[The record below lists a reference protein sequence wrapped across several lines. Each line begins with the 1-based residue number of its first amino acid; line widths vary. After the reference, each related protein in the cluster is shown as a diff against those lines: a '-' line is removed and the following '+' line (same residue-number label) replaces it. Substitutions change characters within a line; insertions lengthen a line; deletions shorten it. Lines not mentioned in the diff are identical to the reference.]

1 MLGVPRCSRIAS
13 RCFDFKSIIRSAD
26 NIRNQQGTFAPA
38 NKRRHFLHHFPRC
51 LHGCRAAAARMP
63 GRRAPPHPPTPPIHC
78 CGIFCGAAHARHF
91 QTVYLQQW
99 LANRQL
105 VSFFEPCDN
114 VQKKGF
120 LSIAKSGAP
129 ASRQFFPPA
138 SRLLHSSLPSLKNL
152 SRGCVELAAGT
163 FSVCHQRRVLLRA
176 AAAGQPAVRAR
187 SQALGLVLPGFRLR
201 WRRHE
206 GHRAGVHAAAARA
219 QRHLPCQAFRPTGL
233 VAFSFPPRCARHALN
248 NGTVSRAGL
257 RDDVA

>member
-1 MLGVPRCSRIAS
+1 MLLRPGCQDDV
-13 RCFDFKSIIRSAD
+13 
-26 NIRNQQGTFAPA
+26 
-38 NKRRHFLHHFPRC
+38 RHPST
-51 LHGCRAAAARMP
+51 
-63 GRRAPPHPPTPPIHC
+63 HPIHSSHPLIHC

-120 LSIAKSGAP
+120 LSIAKTGAP
-129 ASRQFFPPA
+129 ASRYFAPTCFLLA
-138 SRLLHSSLPSLKNL
+138 SRLRRSSPPALKNL
-152 SRGCVELAAGT
+152 TRGCVELAAGA
-163 FSVCHQRRVLLRA
+163 FPLCHQRRVVLRA

-187 SQALGLVLPGFRLR
+187 SQALGLVLPGFRRR
-201 WRRHE
+201 WRRHK

-219 QRHLPCQAFRPTGL
+219 QRLLPCQAFRPTGL

-248 NGTVSRAGL
+248 NGTHCLLRRAA
-257 RDDVA
+257 R